1 MQRKRMKRAAMSM
14 AASAAATGLFSAH
27 ARAESIFLS
36 SMENPLEV
44 STTHTGSP
52 SRSWIFGDSFDSNLV
67 DRAQST
73 LHATDG
79 SFSMHV
85 HDPDGGFTWG
95 TQYLIN
101 RFNEGDHPF
110 ETQGIAKFD
119 TVTTTT
125 KLLMDFTTVPGAG
138 GYASHFDAINY
149 AGGFLDSYNPSGL
162 GKNYGVVGS
171 PASQATPVTQTY
183 TWDFGPQM
191 TLGAGS
197 PWGGVS
203 HYIIVHL
210 ATNGPAGIPVDFY
223 FDNFRFVDANTAI
236 HPTWQ
241 AGGTGD
247 WLAPASWANGVPNAV
262 GARAIFYGAGD
273 GNVTLNSSATL
284 GALVLD
290 AAVTSY
296 ENIDDAV
303 PPPVVNY
310 TVAGTGSLTFDAT
323 GSAGEIFVI
332 AGNHNI
338 NVPVTFNDAVRI
350 DTSAGF
356 GKDSGAP
363 INPPNGRTSQVP
375 PTSLGFGG
383 PVTLAAG
390 VTLST
395 SGAGSVSFNGEVTG
409 GAGSTVH
416 VRGGSTTFGGNVNVG
431 ALNLSGSARAT
442 VTAGG
447 NKTVVVNAL
456 TVAPGGKL
464 DMTDNDMI
472 VDYTGTSPEFA
483 LRDKVLLARD
493 GDAEGIFFTG
503 SDDDFSD
510 KILALGEA
518 AELGFTEFNG
528 VTVDDTAVLGK
539 YTYYGDANFDGAVT
553 TDDYVAVDLGLG
565 TGDSWVQ
572 GDFDLNGQVTTDD
585 YVVVDLNLGKGS
597 GDPLA
602 YAEEQAAMIALH
614 TEMFGQSYL
623 DKLAYASEHGWV
635 AASVPEPGALSLV
648 GLGAMAMLGRRRRRA

>member
-1 MQRKRMKRAAMSM
+1 MKRAAVLM
-14 AASAAATGLFSAH
+14 AASAAASGFAAH
-27 ARAESIFLS
+27 ARAESVFVS
-36 SMENPLEV
+36 SMELPTEID
-44 STTHTGSP
+44 TTHPGGSVQQ
-52 SRSWIFGDSFDSNLV
+52 SWTWGDSFDSNVV
-67 DRAQST
+67 DHAQSS
-73 LHATDG
+73 LFATDG

-85 HDPDGGFTWG
+85 HDPNGGFSFG

-101 RFNEGDHPF
+101 RFNEGANPN
-110 ETQGIAKFD
+110 EQQGIAKFEK
-119 TVTTTT
+119 VITTT
-125 KLLMDFTTVPGAG
+125 KLLLDFTTVPSADPAAT
-138 GYASHFDAINY
+138 YASGFGAINY

-171 PASQATPVTQTY
+171 PASQTAPVTQTY

-197 PWGGVS
+197 PWAGVS
-203 HYIIVHL
+203 HYIIFHF
-210 ATNGPAGIPVDFY
+210 ASNSPAGVPTDY
-223 FDNFRFVDANTAI
+223 YYDNFRFIDENTAI
-236 HPTWQ
+236 HPTW
-241 AGGTGD
+241 AAAGTGD

-273 GNVTLNSSATL
+273 GNVTLNSAATL

-303 PPPVVNY
+303 PPPIVNY
-310 TVAGTGSLTFDAT
+310 TVGGTGSLTFDAT

-528 VTVDDTAVLGK
+528 ATVDDTTVLGK
-539 YTYYGDANFDGAVT
+539 YTYYGDANFDGQVT

-572 GDFDLNGQVTTDD
+572 GDFDLNGVVTTDD

-597 GDPLA
+597 DNPLA
-602 YAEEQAAMIALH
+602 YADEQAAMIALH

-623 DKLAYASEHGWV
+623 DKLAYASDFGWV
-635 AASVPEPGALSLV
+635 AASVPEPGALSL
-648 GLGAMAMLGRRRRRA
+648 LASAGAAVLRRRRRN